1 MLGVI
6 TKTTECS
13 SVHGGT
19 AYRNMVW
26 CAEDK
31 TQRTLWVDPKM
42 QNWRHWA
49 EIIQLSMHT
58 KMRGKGIV
66 LDGLKPL
73 KKNPNNINADYPPEF
88 VDAIDLEDLQKV
100 Q

>member
-6 TKTTECS
+6 TKTTECN
-13 SVHGGT
+13 SVHFFT
-19 AYRNMVW
+19 SYIYILY

-42 QNWRHWA
+42 QNWRHWE

-58 KMRGKGIV
+58 KMRDKGIV
-66 LDGLKPL
+66 LDGLRPL
-73 KKNPNNINADYPPEF
+73 KKNPKNINADYPPEF
-88 VDAIDLEDLQKV
+88 VDVIDLEDLQKV